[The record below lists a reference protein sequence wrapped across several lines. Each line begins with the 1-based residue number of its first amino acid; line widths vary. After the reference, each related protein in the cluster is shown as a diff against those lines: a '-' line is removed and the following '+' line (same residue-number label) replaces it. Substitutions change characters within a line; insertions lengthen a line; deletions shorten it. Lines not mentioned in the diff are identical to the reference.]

1 VAIGRPKTLT
11 GEVKQHAQDYIDNFD
26 SYGHA
31 IPSVVGLCSVIN
43 RSRQT
48 LYNWAN
54 TDDDFLDILEAI
66 NERQELV
73 TLNKSIT
80 GEYNATIAKLL
91 LGKHGYSDKQILKA
105 DVRDASSLSDAELE
119 AIARG

>member
-1 VAIGRPKTLT
+1 MAGGRPKTLT
-11 GEVKQHAQDYIDNFD
+11 SEVKKKARDYINDFE

-31 IPSVVGLCSVIN
+31 VPSLVGLCRVIN

-48 LYNWAN
+48 LYNWSN
-54 TDDDFLDILEAI
+54 DDSEFLDILEAI
-66 NERQELV
+66 NESQELV
-73 TLNKSIT
+73 TLNKALT

-91 LGKHGYSDKQILKA
+91 LGKHGYTDKQTLRA
-105 DVRDASSLSDAELE
+105 DVRDVSAMSDAELE

>member
-1 VAIGRPKTLT
+1 MAGGRPKTLT
-11 GEVKQHAQDYIDNFD
+11 SEVKKKARDYINDFE

-31 IPSVVGLCSVIN
+31 VPSLVGLCRVIN

-48 LYNWAN
+48 LYNWSN
-54 TDDDFLDILEAI
+54 DDSEFLDILEAI
-66 NERQELV
+66 NENQELV
-73 TLNKSIT
+73 TLNKALT

-91 LGKHGYSDKQILKA
+91 LGKHGYTDRQTLRA
-105 DVRDASSLSDAELE
+105 DVRDVSAMSDAELE

>member
-1 VAIGRPKTLT
+1 MAIGRPKALT
-11 GEVKQHAQDYIDNFD
+11 DKVKQQAQNYIDNFED
-26 SYGHA
+26 HGHA

-54 TDDDFLDILEAI
+54 TDSDFLDILEAI

-73 TLNKSIT
+73 TLNKSLT

-91 LGKHGYSDKQILKA
+91 LGKHGYTDKQILKA
-105 DVRDASSLSDAELE
+105 DLRDVSNISDAELE

>member
-1 VAIGRPKTLT
+1 MAIGRPTNLT
-11 GEVKQHAQDYIDNFD
+11 KEVIRQAWDYVDGFEAH
-26 SYGHA
+26 GHA
-31 IPSVVGLCSVIN
+31 VPSVVGLCKVIN

-54 TDDDFLDILEAI
+54 TDSDFLDILEAI

-73 TLNKSIT
+73 TLNKSLT

-91 LGKHGYSDKQILKA
+91 LGKHGYTDKQILKA
-105 DVRDASSLSDAELE
+105 DVRDVSSLSDAELE

>member
-1 VAIGRPKTLT
+1 MAGGRPKTLT
-11 GEVKQHAQDYIDNFD
+11 SEVKAKARDYINDFE

-31 IPSVVGLCSVIN
+31 VPSLVGLCRVIN

-48 LYNWAN
+48 LYNWSN
-54 TDDDFLDILEAI
+54 DDSEFLDILEAI
-66 NERQELV
+66 NENQELV
-73 TLNKSIT
+73 TLNKSLT

-91 LGKHGYSDKQILKA
+91 LGKHGYSDKQTLRA
-105 DVRDASSLSDAELE
+105 DVRDVSAMSDAELE

>member
-1 VAIGRPKTLT
+1 MAGGRPKTLT
-11 GEVKQHAQDYIDNFD
+11 SEVKKKARDYINDFE

-31 IPSVVGLCSVIN
+31 VPSLVGLCRVIN

-48 LYNWAN
+48 LYNWSN
-54 TDDDFLDILEAI
+54 DDSEFLDILEAI
-66 NERQELV
+66 NENQELV
-73 TLNKSIT
+73 TLNKSLT

-91 LGKHGYSDKQILKA
+91 LGKHSYTDKQPLRA
-105 DVRDASSLSDAELE
+105 DVRDVSTMSDAELE

>member
-1 VAIGRPKTLT
+1 MAIGRPKALT
-11 GEVKQHAQDYIDNFD
+11 DKVKQQAQNYIDNFD

-54 TDDDFLDILEAI
+54 TDSDFLDILEAI

-73 TLNKSIT
+73 TLNKSLT

-91 LGKHGYSDKQILKA
+91 LGKHGYTDKQILKA
-105 DVRDASSLSDAELE
+105 DLRDVSNISDAELE

>member
-1 VAIGRPKTLT
+1 MAGGRPKTLT
-11 GEVKQHAQDYIDNFD
+11 SEGKAKARNYINDFE

-31 IPSVVGLCSVIN
+31 VPSLVGLCRVIN

-48 LYNWAN
+48 LYNWSN
-54 TDDDFLDILEAI
+54 DDSEFLDILEAI
-66 NERQELV
+66 NENQELV
-73 TLNKSIT
+73 TLNKALT

-91 LGKHGYSDKQILKA
+91 LGKHGYTDKQTLRA
-105 DVRDASSLSDAELE
+105 DVRDVSAMSDAELE